1 MLHFKGVE
9 VWDNHGWFGLRDA
22 ERPVEWTGK
31 DFDADNGT
39 RSPHELGVARYRRVY
54 HEDKHLG
61 QIKKIKGTLTYS
73 PLPGVSL
80 PAIEVDDVAW
90 L

>member
-1 MLHFKGVE
+1 MIHFKGVE
-9 VWDNHGWFGLRDA
+9 VWDNHGWFGLRDI
-22 ERPVEWTGK
+22 ERPVEWTGNA
-31 DFDADNGT
+31 FEADIGT
-39 RSPHELGVARYRRVY
+39 RRPHELGVARYRKLYR
-54 HEDKHLG
+54 EEKDLG

-90 L
+90 I